1 MLLFLQ
7 SSQFDE
13 SEDAHLTHGFPSV
26 TRGPVDITKAE
37 RVLGWKPTPVEIA
50 LGAICGFYEQMQYS
64 PEFKFIRDRVLDKL
78 DVRGDKY
85 RDFIEIHY
93 NSRVK
98 MEL

>member
-1 MLLFLQ
+1 M
-7 SSQFDE
+7 
-13 SEDAHLTHGFPSV
+13 
-26 TRGPVDITKAE
+26 
-37 RVLGWKPTPVEIA
+37 EIA

-98 MEL
+98 TEL